1 MFDPGPLLETLE
13 ALVDESGEDEL
24 EDLGHELLPR
34 LVDGGGAREE
44 RFTGYWRDVG
54 TVDSYWEGH
63 QDLLGEQPAITLDD
77 PDWPVLTHGPA
88 PRGAAQIVR
97 GATIEDSLVAS
108 GARVA
113 GTVQRSVIGR
123 GAVVE
128 AGAVVKASVVLP
140 GAVVRAGATV
150 TRAVLDDGVEICGDA
165 SVGEEGGDVALVGM
179 RASVTGSVPAGGR
192 HPEVEKD

>member
-1 MFDPGPLLETLE
+1 MLN
-13 ALVDESGEDEL
+13 AMY
-24 EDLGHELLPR
+24 LPQ
-34 LVDGGGAREE
+34 A
-44 RFTGYWRDVG
+44 FG
-54 TVDSYWEGH
+54 TVTSYWEGH
-63 QDLLGEQPAITLDD
+63 QDLLGEEPAITLDD

-123 GAVVE
+123 GAVIE

-150 TRAVLDDGVEICGDA
+150 TRAVLDDRVEICGDA
-165 SVGEEGGDVALVGM
+165 TVGEEGGDIALVGL
-179 RASVTGSVPAGGR
+179 RASVTGTVPGGGR
-192 HPEVEKD
+192 FPELD